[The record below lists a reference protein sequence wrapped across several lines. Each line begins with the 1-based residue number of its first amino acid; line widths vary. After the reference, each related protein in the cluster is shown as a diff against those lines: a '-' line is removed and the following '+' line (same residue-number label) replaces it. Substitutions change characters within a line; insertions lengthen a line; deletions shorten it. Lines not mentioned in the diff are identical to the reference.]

1 MNICFLLHSV
11 RPDDFSTSNLWIRLR
26 DLAFLGLQN
35 IRLLVDDRTG
45 ERILHLFVVRVV
57 AIFLIFLLCGSSSGT
72 AIVGALRLGRRNLII
87 RLVEGLFFYIF
98 CTRKVLLHLFRVNF
112 FQFLILFDFYHV
124 LENV

>member
-1 MNICFLLHSV
+1 MNNCFLLHSV